1 MKCAL
6 IIVLFGLLNSEISFA
21 QSSFDKVGIP
31 AMKKSVIESFVKTDQ
46 GKACPAAGSVS
57 FDRLAELTGSA
68 SSSVD
73 SVARLLEA
81 IKPRQGQLN
90 LDSSRCG
97 KCQQV
102 NQVAA
107 FTTSEPA
114 KTNINSMCN
123 NRPTVNIRKMIS
135 VDQVENFVSS
145 TLRGNTAEGRSLNQ
159 GCPDPCSFYVASATT
174 ERDGNQSLLNLT
186 VHCGQPRSGSLFF
199 TDYKYTAGLIQSW
212 SCK

>member
-6 IIVLFGLLNSEISFA
+6 IVVLLGLLTNEICFA

-31 AMKKSVIESFVKTDQ
+31 ALKKSVIESFVKTDQ
-46 GKACPAAGSVS
+46 GKECPAAGSVS
-57 FDRLAELTGSA
+57 FDGLAQVTGSA

-73 SVARLLEA
+73 SVARLLET
-81 IKPRQGQLN
+81 IKPRQDKLN
-90 LDSSRCG
+90 VDSSRCG

-114 KTNINSMCN
+114 KTKISSMCN

-135 VDQVENFVSS
+135 LDQVENFVSS
-145 TLRGNTAEGRSLNQ
+145 TLRGNTPEGLALNQ

-174 ERDGNQSLLNLT
+174 ERGGNQSLLNLT

-199 TDYKYTAGLIQSW
+199 ADYKYTAGLIQSW